1 MNGITFSASGGNI
14 AEEVMA
20 TVIMEKASNKEAQAK
35 SMMAGATG
43 AFNDFKSGM
52 EDLIEI
58 YEYQVSS
65 SLEMVGDLVDRV
77 KSQNLWDD
85 ISVMTEEKEI
95 KKYVKDAKDYGFDDY
110 EDEDEKEM
118 IEDLIDELEDFSEE
132 LATYNTI
139 MLSKEGEAIKKIAEI
154 LEKV

>member
-14 AEEVMA
+14 AEDVMA
-20 TVIMEKASNKEAQAK
+20 TVVMEKASNKEAQAK
-35 SMMAGATG
+35 SMMASATE
-43 AFNDFKSGM
+43 AFDDFKSDM
-52 EDLIEI
+52 KDLIET

-65 SLEMVGDLVDRV
+65 LLEMVRDLVNRM

-85 ISVMTEEKEI
+85 ISVMTEKEEI
-95 KKYVKDAKDYGFDDY
+95 EKYVKDAEDYGFDDY
-110 EDEDEKEM
+110 KDEKEM
-118 IEDLIDELEDFSEE
+118 VEDLMDEIDDFSEE

-154 LEKV
+154 LEKA

>member
-14 AEEVMA
+14 AEDVMA
-20 TVIMEKASNKEAQAK
+20 TVVMEKASNKEAQAK
-35 SMMAGATG
+35 SMMAGATE
-43 AFNDFKSGM
+43 AFDDFKIDM
-52 EDLIEI
+52 KDLIET

-65 SLEMVGDLVDRV
+65 SLEMVRDLVNRM

-85 ISVMTEEKEI
+85 ISVMTEKEGI
-95 KKYVKDAKDYGFDDY
+95 EKYVKDAEDYGFDDY
-110 EDEDEKEM
+110 KDEKEM
-118 IEDLIDELEDFSEE
+118 VEDLMDEIDDFSEE

-154 LEKV
+154 LEKA